1 MVGIVLA
8 GWRFVWRSTHLAHVV
23 SLIQLWFMAYA
34 GRDSAP
40 MVLSVKCQQQK
51 ASRKEMAGDEE
62 ALKDEAATRAAKR
75 TKLEKG
81 WPFYEPRDSKE
92 EEYTRIVSL
101 EDGSA
106 EAAVLEL
113 ATSYAADGQ
122 LDWEAWRALIGD
134 LLCLRDGTLT
144 SSDDAIDSA
153 ARAIGRACQESE
165 CRKLSTEQLVAVAH
179 SWSRTLAL
187 VASSLGGRPRLPQ
200 LLDPT
205 LPERLRE
212 LKRLREAASAWVF
225 AIGVYVD
232 RPVEEWILRSERG
245 WRFVDHG
252 DGEGI
257 VYYWPKQ
264 RAATDSFSAFP
275 VRKAVLDDDTAKVE
289 ARLAREGDRAIDCGG
304 DGDCFFKV
312 LAYQLFGPDHL
323 DQHRWLRART
333 VEYMRSKPEVYE
345 ATAAGLAPT
354 FDAYCD
360 AMAREGTYV
369 EGDAE
374 ILAAAARFDVVFDIA
389 GIDTDHDALVAP
401 PQISPTTRT
410 VKMVHYAHRQHYCA
424 VQSQHTA
431 HEAVSP
437 EPPPVA
443 SPVSLSAPM
452 PKRLSSEHFVVTT
465 PELDREPPPPA
476 PSSSSSSPASA
487 ASSSPAP
494 VTKKDVL
501 PLSTTSSRHNCIR

>member
-1 MVGIVLA
+1 
-8 GWRFVWRSTHLAHVV
+8 
-23 SLIQLWFMAYA
+23 MAV
-34 GRDSAP
+34 DEEP
-40 MVLSVKCQQQK
+40 LNDDE
-51 ASRKEMAGDEE
+51 ASRP
-62 ALKDEAATRAAKR
+62 AKR

-92 EEYTRIVSL
+92 DEYTRIVSL

-144 SSDDAIDSA
+144 SSDDSIDAA

-232 RPVEEWILRSERG
+232 RPVEESILRSERG

-264 RAATDSFSAFP
+264 RTITDSFSAFP

-289 ARLAREGDRAIDCGG
+289 ARLAREGERAIDCGG

-389 GIDTDHDALVAP
+389 GIDTDHDAFVAP
-401 PQISPTTRT
+401 PQMSPTTRT

-424 VQSQHTA
+424 VQPQQAAQETIS
-431 HEAVSP
+431 S

-443 SPVSLSAPM
+443 SPVSPSGPLPQ
-452 PKRLSSEHFVVTT
+452 RLSSDHFVVTA
-465 PELDREPPPPA
+465 PESAHLDREPPPA

-487 ASSSPAP
+487 ASAASSSPAQ